1 MSFSK
6 FAPIVV
12 LASVAASTCVPMP
25 EEARPRIGE
34 VTVSRHGAI
43 GCWRLGLE
51 RHDSTYLRWPAL
63 VRLDT
68 VPTEWQKEYIDLRV
82 AVDSGAQASRI
93 LLMSWSPLSSTWISV
108 SVGDGFSGIDFRL
121 RLIHADTLR
130 GGGRK
135 FVDVVPAFPGFARS
149 ITGVRAPCSG
159 NWAILR

>member
-1 MSFSK
+1 MSFSQV
-6 FAPIVV
+6 AAILV
-12 LASVAASTCVPMP
+12 LASVAASACIPVP

-34 VTVSRHGAI
+34 VTVSPHSAI

-63 VRLDT
+63 VSLDT
-68 VPTEWQKEYIDLRV
+68 VPTQWQKEYIDLRV
-82 AVDSGAQASRI
+82 AVDSGAQTSRI
-93 LLMSWSPLSSTWISV
+93 LLMSWAPLSSDWIAV
-108 SVGDGFSGIDFRL
+108 SVGDGFSGVDFRL

-149 ITGVRAPCSG
+149 ITGVRAPCNG
-159 NWAILR
+159 KWAIPH